1 MVYLNFKYFKY
12 KEKKMHRKIRP
23 MTLETLLS
31 DFVSPREIAS
41 TFAAQVGTMDVSE
54 DDKNIYVDVDV
65 PNYDIENIK
74 IEVQDKKMLIS
85 GSYEAEKNDRR
96 YKIKERNYNSF
107 ARTILF
113 ENAVSEDDVTAE
125 LENGVLRIVVAKA
138 EKKNEKKSIV
148 IKKN

>member
-1 MVYLNFKYFKY
+1 ML
-12 KEKKMHRKIRP
+12 RKIRP

>member
-12 KEKKMHRKIRP
+12 KEKKMLRKIRP

>member
-1 MVYLNFKYFKY
+1 ML
-12 KEKKMHRKIRP
+12 RKIRP

-31 DFVSPREIAS
+31 DFVSSREIAS